1 MKKIKWIIISC
12 AAAALIA
19 YAGFFAGTQTSK
31 EHNTDEI
38 ELMTLIN
45 KSELSVF
52 DKAEGKIYVT
62 GHKSPDS
69 DTVGCAVSYARL
81 LCRLGYDAQPV
92 LLGPINHE
100 SKYIL
105 DRAKLEVP
113 PLLENAAGKNMVL
126 VDHSEYSQ
134 SADGLHEA
142 NVLAI
147 IDHHAVGSVMSAAPA
162 IDDTR
167 PLGSAATIV
176 WIHHRNFGMQPEKEY
191 ATAMLGSILSA
202 TRNLQA
208 VNTTFADRQAAK
220 ALAKIAGINDV
231 NGFYKGMY
239 TAAISYE
246 GMSDERILHNDYK
259 EYERGGKKFCI
270 GCVTAY
276 DYDSAKELANRIKKI
291 YPAAL
296 VEKKLDY
303 GFLQIDILHDDISC
317 TYLMGADENSD
328 KILKEVFKE
337 APSAYDGLLYKHE
350 PFASRKF
357 FAVPEITKV
366 LESR

>member
-1 MKKIKWIIISC
+1 MKKTKIIICSRFLLIAC
-12 AAAALIA
+12 AA
-19 YAGFFAGTQTSK
+19 FFAGFQTSK
-31 EHNTDEI
+31 SRTDAERA
-38 ELMTLIN
+38 LMAEIN
-45 KSELSVF
+45 KAELSVF

-100 SKYIL
+100 SKFIL
-105 DRAKLEVP
+105 DTAKLDVP
-113 PLLENAAGKNMVL
+113 PLLENAHGKNMVL

-134 SADGLHEA
+134 SADGLKHA
-142 NVLAI
+142 NVLAV
-147 IDHHAVGSVMSAAPA
+147 IDHHAIGSVMSAAPA

-176 WIHHRNFGMQPEKEY
+176 WIRHRNFGMQPEKPF
-191 ATAMLGSILSA
+191 ATAMLGSILSD
-202 TRNLQA
+202 TRNLKA

-220 ALAKIAGINDV
+220 ALAKIAEIKDV
-231 NGFYKGMY
+231 DGFYRGMY

-246 GMSDERILHNDYK
+246 GMSDDRILHNDYK
-259 EYERGGKKFCI
+259 EYERGCKKFCI
-270 GCVTAY
+270 GCVTAF
-276 DYDSAKELANRIKKI
+276 DYDSAKDLANRIKKI
-291 YPAAL
+291 YPDAL
-296 VEKKLDY
+296 QNKKLDY

-317 TYLMGADENSD
+317 TYLMPADESSD
-328 KILKEVFKE
+328 TILKEVFKNDP
-337 APSAYDGLLYKHE
+337 AAYDGLLYKHE

-366 LESR
+366 LESK